1 MCRFPETLLVF
12 AKPRESL
19 YRQALNAE
27 PQTKSRILKPQPC
40 AHNRIAVVPMDT
52 DKQISHQSFVCGPRL
67 SVREVAVPCRG
78 VLQSDR
84 KPGTVSHV
92 GGRCAFRSPK
102 AATAPCSVLS
112 RRGSSWKQLRR
123 READDHQVSTV
134 CLFDGADGA
143 ATVAGL
149 RSPFQV
155 AASTSEHMFNENSI
169 LMKMQFKA
177 IVTQF
182 LFVR

>member
-1 MCRFPETLLVF
+1 MCRFPETLLVL

-112 RRGSSWKQLRR
+112 RRGSSWLMTTKFPLCACLMELTAQLQSRGS
-123 READDHQVSTV
+123 D
-134 CLFDGADGA
+134 
-143 ATVAGL
+143 L
-149 RSPFQV
+149 RFRWLPRLQN
-155 AASTSEHMFNENSI
+155 TC
-169 LMKMQFKA
+169 LMKIQS
-177 IVTQF
+177 
-182 LFVR
+182 